1 MKKIEAIVEPRD
13 LDAVHADLL
22 RDGVDWMAIG
32 EVLLPDCGRL
42 TYRGVQYVREYQPK
56 IRLELALP
64 DGHVASAVDVLTRTA
79 TDILVIPIHDAVRIR
94 TGEHLVWPRPDRT
107 QGPSTRVAAPRP
119 AA

>member
-1 MKKIEAIVEPRD
+1 MKKIEAIVEPWD

-22 RDGVDWMAIG
+22 RDGVDWMTTA
-32 EVLLPDCGRL
+32 EVLLPEGSRL
-42 TYRGVQYVREYQPK
+42 AYRGVPYVREYQPK

-64 DGHVASAVDVLTRTA
+64 DGQVASALDVLARTA
-79 TDILVIPIHDAVRIR
+79 TDILVLPIHDAVRIR

-107 QGPSTRVAAPRP
+107 PGPSTRAAAPRP